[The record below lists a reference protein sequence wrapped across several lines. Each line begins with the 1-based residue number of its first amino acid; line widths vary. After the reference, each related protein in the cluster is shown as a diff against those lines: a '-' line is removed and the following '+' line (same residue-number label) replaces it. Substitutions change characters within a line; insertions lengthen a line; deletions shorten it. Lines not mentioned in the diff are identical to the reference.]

1 MLHSEQKSGVEK
13 ERGAEGRCEGVVAVF
28 DRSSAALL
36 PLLFGFETFP
46 PTFLPSFTPCPNNFL
61 TALLPKHTL
70 CNFLLP
76 LLSFLS
82 FSFSL

>member
-1 MLHSEQKSGVEK
+1 MLHSELKLGVEK
-13 ERGAEGRCEGVVAVF
+13 ERSAEGRCEGVVAMF

-46 PTFLPSFTPCPNNFL
+46 PTFPPSFTPCPKNFL
-61 TALLPKHTL
+61 TALLPKHTQ

-76 LLSFLS
+76 LQTFLS
-82 FSFSL
+82 FYFSL